1 MSQQK
6 RDLLYIA
13 TTNQHK
19 LKEFAQLLEP
29 RGFVLK
35 DIAELRID
43 EIVEDGNS
51 FTENAL
57 IKARTVFI
65 HSQEPTLADDS
76 GLEVKALGGA
86 PGIYSARYAQAES
99 AVDAANRQKLLTE
112 LANVPEGQRQARFRC
127 ALAYCADGVEKVFE
141 GKLDGRIDIRERGNG
156 GFGYDPIFIAD
167 EYDKT
172 LAEISQ
178 DEKNKISHRRMALNK
193 LLSYFEDTI
202 NIEQS

>member
-1 MSQQK
+1 MSQQTSS
-6 RDLLYIA
+6 LLYIA

-19 LKEFAQLLEP
+19 LKEFSQLLEP
-29 RGFVLK
+29 GGFELK
-35 DIAELRID
+35 GIGELQIG

-65 HSQEPTLADDS
+65 HSEKPTLADDS
-76 GLEVKALGGA
+76 GLEVKALDGA

-99 AVDAANRQKLLTE
+99 AIDAANRQKLLTE

-141 GKLDGRIDIRERGNG
+141 GKLDGRIDLRERGDG

-167 EYDKT
+167 GYDKT

-178 DEKNKISHRRMALNK
+178 DEKNSISHRSMALNK
-193 LLSYFEDTI
+193 LLKYFEATTTFAP
-202 NIEQS
+202 

>member
-1 MSQQK
+1 MSEQASS
-6 RDLLYIA
+6 LLYIA

-19 LKEFAQLLEP
+19 LKEFCQLLEP
-29 RGFVLK
+29 GGFELK
-35 DIAELRID
+35 GISELQIG

-65 HSQEPTLADDS
+65 HSEKPTLADDS
-76 GLEVKALGGA
+76 GLEVKALDGA
-86 PGIYSARYAQAES
+86 PGIYSARYARAES
-99 AVDAANRQKLLTE
+99 AIDAANRQKLLTE

-141 GKLDGRIDIRERGNG
+141 GKLDGRIDLRERGDG

-167 EYDKT
+167 GYDKT

-178 DEKNKISHRRMALNK
+178 DEKNSISHRSMALNK
-193 LLSYFEDTI
+193 LLKYFESTTT
-202 NIEQS
+202 SAP

>member
-1 MSQQK
+1 MSQQTSS
-6 RDLLYIA
+6 LLYIA

-19 LKEFAQLLEP
+19 LKEFSQLLEP
-29 RGFVLK
+29 GGFELK
-35 DIAELRID
+35 GIGELQIG
-43 EIVEDGNS
+43 EIIEDGNS

-65 HSQEPTLADDS
+65 HSEKPTLADDS
-76 GLEVKALGGA
+76 GLEVKALDGA

-99 AVDAANRQKLLTE
+99 AIDAANRQKLLTE

-141 GKLDGRIDIRERGNG
+141 GKLDGRIDLRERGDG

-167 EYDKT
+167 GYNKT

-178 DEKNKISHRRMALNK
+178 DEKNSISHRSMALNK
-193 LLSYFEDTI
+193 LLKYFEATTTSDP
-202 NIEQS
+202 

>member
-1 MSQQK
+1 MSEQASS
-6 RDLLYIA
+6 LLYVA

-19 LKEFAQLLEP
+19 LKEFSQLLEP
-29 RGFVLK
+29 GGFELK
-35 DIAELRID
+35 GIGELQIG
-43 EIVEDGNS
+43 EIIEDGNS

-65 HSQEPTLADDS
+65 HSEKPTLADDS
-76 GLEVKALGGA
+76 GLEVKALDGA

-99 AVDAANRQKLLTE
+99 AIDAANRQKLLTE

-141 GKLDGRIDIRERGNG
+141 GKLDGRIDLRERGDG

-167 EYDKT
+167 GYDKT

-178 DEKNKISHRRMALNK
+178 DEKNSISHRRMALNK
-193 LLSYFEDTI
+193 LLKYFEATTT
-202 NIEQS
+202 SAP